1 LRVLKNKS
9 PFMDEV
15 SKDKIDDNELPFGF
29 RPRQVSDEIRDANWQ
44 AVEDRIRRSENVPVR
59 GIGARVVRMIRVSA
73 VAASLL
79 AVAFGVW
86 WIANR
91 TGHAQY
97 AVFKTGYGEIKNILL
112 PDSSVV
118 TLNANS
124 SMRMPEQWTEA
135 DGRQVWLEGEAYFQV
150 QKKPALAAKFVVH
163 TRQVDVEVLG
173 TRFNVN
179 TRRER
184 AVVSLEEGKV
194 RLSVHGH
201 DSAVLVKRTPMIL
214 KPGQVVVFDGGRQA
228 KVNQDKDVT
237 TRSGW
242 TRHEFH
248 FDSTSLG
255 EIATMVEDTYGYKME
270 MEDSTISKFMIS
282 GDMRV
287 RNVGEMVQVLEASSG
302 YAMRIDEKT
311 IYVSNNHH

>member
-1 LRVLKNKS
+1 MDDVTKND
-9 PFMDEV
+9 MDP
-15 SKDKIDDNELPFGF
+15 LPFGF
-29 RPRQVSDEIRDANWQ
+29 RPRPVSDELREANWKE
-44 AVEDRIRRSENVPVR
+44 VEDRITRQETAPVR
-59 GIGARVVRMIRVSA
+59 GIRGRVIRLAKISA
-73 VAASLL
+73 VAA
-79 AVAFGVW
+79 AVIAVVFGVW

-97 AVFKTGYGEIKNILL
+97 AEIQTGYGEIKTIIL

-124 SMRMPEQWTEA
+124 SMRMPEQWTDA
-135 DGRQVWLEGEAYFQV
+135 AGRQVWLEGEAYFQV
-150 QKKPALAAKFVVH
+150 QKKPSTVEKFVVH

-194 RLSVHGH
+194 RLSVHGV
-201 DSAVLVKRTPMIL
+201 DNAVLERKAPMVMR
-214 KPGQVVVFDGGRQA
+214 PGQVVVIDAGRQT
-228 KVNQDKDVT
+228 KTSEDKDVAT
-237 TRSGW
+237 HSGW

-248 FDSTSLG
+248 FDSTSLRD
-255 EIATMVEDTYGYKME
+255 IATMVQDIYGYKME
-270 MEDSTISKFMIS
+270 VEDSTMLQFAIS

-287 RNVGEMVQVLEASSG
+287 RNIEEMVQVLEASSG
-302 YAMRIDEKT
+302 YAMRISNKT
-311 IYVSNNHH
+311 IFVSYH